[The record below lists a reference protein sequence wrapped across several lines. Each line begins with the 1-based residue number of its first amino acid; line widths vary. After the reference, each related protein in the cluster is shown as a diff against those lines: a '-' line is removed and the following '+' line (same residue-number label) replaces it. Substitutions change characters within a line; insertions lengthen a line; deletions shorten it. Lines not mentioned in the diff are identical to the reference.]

1 MSKPAV
7 GFVGMT
13 HLGLVSAT
21 GTCSKG
27 FKTICFDLDKELI
40 KELQSG
46 KLPVLEPDLD
56 DTLVANGEQQSFTA
70 NISDLK
76 ECDIVYIAPDVPTD
90 NHGQSDLTN
99 IEKLINQ
106 VIPNLNEQA
115 ILVVLCQ
122 VPPGFTRLLSMPD
135 DRLYYQVET
144 LIFGR
149 ALERATKPERFII
162 GAANPE
168 VPMPDN
174 YRLLLEAFDCPLLH
188 MRYESAE
195 LAKISINMCLVAS
208 ITVANTLAELCES
221 IGADWHEIVPALK
234 LDKRIGQYSY
244 LSPGL
249 GIAGGNLE
257 RDLTTVI
264 SFSEKT

>member
-1 MSKPAV
+1 MSKPIV

-27 FKTICFDLDKELI
+27 FKTICYDPDDTMINELR
-40 KELQSG
+40 SG

-56 DTLVANGEQQSFTA
+56 DTLIANGEQQNFTA
-70 NISDLK
+70 KISDLK

-90 NHGQSDLTN
+90 DQGQSDLTN

-122 VPPGFTRLLSMPD
+122 VPPGFTRELSMSH

-168 VPMPDN
+168 VPLPDN
-174 YRLLLEAFDCPLLH
+174 YRLLLEVFDCPLLH

-195 LAKISINMCLVAS
+195 LAKISNELVVSLIIVLHTIAS
-208 ITVANTLAELCES
+208 AEFVADTN
-221 IGADWHEIVPALK
+221 IKYVPRVTPRL
-234 LDKRIGQYSY
+234 
-244 LSPGL
+244 
-249 GIAGGNLE
+249 
-257 RDLTTVI
+257 
-264 SFSEKT
+264 